1 MEKETK
7 KINYNKVN
15 KSKELAKDI
24 PEDVIAKNEPEKE
37 SIAETPKPVKKVI
50 GTVNAPLNLRE
61 ASNKSS
67 KILTVMPAGARVS
80 IDGEENGFYKV
91 KYNEFEGFAMTQF
104 ITKK

>member
-7 KINYNKVN
+7 KVNYNKVN
-15 KSKELAKDI
+15 KSKEIAKDI
-24 PEDVIAKNEPEKE
+24 PEEIIAKNEPEKE
-37 SIAETPKPVKKVI
+37 SLAETPKPAKKVT
-50 GTVNAPLNLRE
+50 GTVNSVLNLRE
-61 ASNKSS
+61 ASNKSA
-67 KILTVMPAGARVS
+67 KILTVMPVGSRVT